1 MIHSLSCDNSLDY
14 FILFRLQDVSNLLYA
29 LAKLRFRPSD
39 SWIEAMLRSVPPK
52 LMSFSPQHLANT
64 LWAIGRLGIKPGLPW
79 MLTFESA
86 VRSREGSLEPREARQ
101 IRDALVAIYSPPLAT
116 SPSPGVQSNIASS
129 ISYFFVSN
137 LTFVSVSHLV
147 HTGK

>member
-1 MIHSLSCDNSLDY
+1 MIRSLSCDNLKDNY
-14 FILFRLQDVSNLLYA
+14 NMLHLQDISNLLYA

-39 SWIEAMLRSVPPK
+39 PWIEAMLRSVPPK

-101 IRDALVAIYSPPLAT
+101 IRDALVAIYSPPLST
-116 SPSPGVQSNIASS
+116 SPSPLGAQSNIAASFSCFVVSS
-129 ISYFFVSN
+129 
-137 LTFVSVSHLV
+137 LT
-147 HTGK
+147 